1 MNLSSRIILIK
12 SQVSEAQVDSA
23 IATTEESTCS
33 ALFVKK
39 REVWKW
45 SAALN
50 FIRQKLSPRCNAF
63 SCQFAR
69 HSWQLNSIFM
79 ETMFELLSL
88 LTNKSAH

>member
-1 MNLSSRIILIK
+1 MNISSRTILIK
-12 SQVSEAQVDSA
+12 SQVSEAQVDSP

-45 SAALN
+45 SALN
-50 FIRQKLSPRCNAF
+50 FIRLKLSPRCNAF

-79 ETMFELLSL
+79 ETILSC
-88 LTNKSAH
+88 